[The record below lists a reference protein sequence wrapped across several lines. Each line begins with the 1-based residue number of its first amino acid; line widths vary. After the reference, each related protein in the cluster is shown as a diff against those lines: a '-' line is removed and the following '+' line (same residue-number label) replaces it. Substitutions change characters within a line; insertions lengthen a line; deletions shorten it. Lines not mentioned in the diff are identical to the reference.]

1 MLNRLKQYI
10 EAKGMTVAYVEKM
23 LGMSNGALSKPIKNH
38 TAIGSDK
45 LENILAFCGDLSL
58 KWLFTGQ
65 GEMLNVDG
73 YKPTLVSGENAAM
86 IENNLLKLML
96 LEKETTILQQ
106 AKEIG
111 RLEQRIKELTQRL
124 EKTVGDASTGDTAN
138 VG

>member
-10 EAKGMTVAYVEKM
+10 EQKGMTVAYVEKM

-45 LENILAFCGDLSL
+45 LENILAFCPDLSL
-58 KWLFTGQ
+58 TWLFTGR
-65 GEMLNVDG
+65 GEMLNMGG
-73 YKPTLVSGENAAM
+73 YAPTLVSGENATR

-96 LEKETTILQQ
+96 GERDITILQQ
-106 AKEIG
+106 AQEIG
-111 RLEQRIKELTQRL
+111 KLKEQIRQLKQRL
-124 EKTVGDASTGDTAN
+124 EKTAGDVSTGNIAS

>member
-1 MLNRLKQYI
+1 
-10 EAKGMTVAYVEKM
+10 MTVAYVEKM

>member
-10 EAKGMTVAYVEKM
+10 EQKGMTVAYVEKM

-45 LENILAFCGDLSL
+45 LENILAFCPDLSL
-58 KWLFTGQ
+58 TWLFTGR
-65 GEMLNVDG
+65 GEMLNMDG
-73 YKPTLVSGENAAM
+73 YAPTLVSGENATR

-96 LEKETTILQQ
+96 GERDITILQQ
-106 AKEIG
+106 AQEIG
-111 RLEQRIKELTQRL
+111 KLKEQIRQLKQRL
-124 EKTVGDASTGDTAN
+124 EKTAGDVSTGDTAN

>member
-10 EAKGMTVAYVEKM
+10 EQKGMTVAYVEKM

-45 LENILAFCGDLSL
+45 LENILAFCPDLSL
-58 KWLFTGQ
+58 TWLFTGR
-65 GEMLNVDG
+65 GEMLNMDG
-73 YKPTLVSGENAAM
+73 YAPTLVSGENATR

-96 LEKETTILQQ
+96 GERDTTILQQ
-106 AKEIG
+106 AQEIG
-111 RLEQRIKELTQRL
+111 KLKEQIRQLKQRL
-124 EKTVGDASTGDTAN
+124 EKTAGDVSTGDTAN

>member
-10 EAKGMTVAYVEKM
+10 EQKGMTVAYVEKM

-45 LENILAFCGDLSL
+45 LENILAFCPDLSL
-58 KWLFTGQ
+58 TWLFTGR
-65 GEMLNVDG
+65 GEMLNMDG
-73 YKPTLVSGENAAM
+73 YAPTLVSGENATI

-96 LEKETTILQQ
+96 GERDTTILQQ
-106 AKEIG
+106 AQEIG
-111 RLEQRIKELTQRL
+111 KLKEQIRQLKQRL
-124 EKTVGDASTGDTAN
+124 EKTAGDVSTGDTAN

>member
-10 EAKGMTVAYVEKM
+10 EQKGMTVAYVEKM

-45 LENILAFCGDLSL
+45 LENILAFCPDLSL
-58 KWLFTGQ
+58 TWLFTGR
-65 GEMLNVDG
+65 GEMLNMDG
-73 YKPTLVSGENAAM
+73 YAPTLVSGENATR

-96 LEKETTILQQ
+96 GERDITILQQ
-106 AKEIG
+106 AQEIG
-111 RLEQRIKELTQRL
+111 KLKEQIRQLKQRL
-124 EKTVGDASTGDTAN
+124 EKTAGDASTSDIAN

>member
-10 EAKGMTVAYVEKM
+10 EQKGMTVAYVEKM

-45 LENILAFCGDLSL
+45 LENILAFCPDLSL
-58 KWLFTGQ
+58 TWLFTGR
-65 GEMLNVDG
+65 GEMLNMDG
-73 YKPTLVSGENAAM
+73 YAPTLVSGENATR

-96 LEKETTILQQ
+96 GERDITILQQ
-106 AKEIG
+106 AQEIG
-111 RLEQRIKELTQRL
+111 KLKEQIRQLKQRL
-124 EKTVGDASTGDTAN
+124 EKTAGDANTGNTAN

>member
-1 MLNRLKQYI
+1 MLNRLKQYF
-10 EAKGMTVAYVEKM
+10 EARGMTVASAEKT

-45 LENILAFCGDLSL
+45 LENILAFCPDLSL
-58 KWLFTGQ
+58 TWLFTGR
-65 GEMLNVDG
+65 GEMLNMDG

-96 LEKETTILQQ
+96 IEKDTTILQQ

-111 RLEQRIKELTQRL
+111 RLEQRIEELTQRL
-124 EKTVGDASTGDTAN
+124 EKTAGDVSTGDTAN
-138 VG
+138 VV